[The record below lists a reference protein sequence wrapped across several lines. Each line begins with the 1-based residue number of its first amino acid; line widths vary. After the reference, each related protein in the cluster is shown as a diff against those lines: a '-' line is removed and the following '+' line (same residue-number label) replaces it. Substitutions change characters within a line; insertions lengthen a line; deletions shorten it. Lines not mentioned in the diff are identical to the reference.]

1 MNYRRSHKIKRK
13 KPKTKKILLSLFLF
27 FSFVAL
33 VYFFFFSNFFT
44 LKNIVMSGNVKI
56 SQEELLEKVQ
66 GELDSKK
73 FYFIDNNILLFDL
86 ELVEDNILSAI
97 PLVANVKIIKKYP
110 NTINVLVDER
120 VGAAIFCDY
129 FEDEVLE
136 NCFTVDWQ
144 GIIFEEALIE
154 NQLLPK
160 IKNIN
165 LQEGLVLGNKIIG
178 EELLVT
184 ILSFYLNMENLG
196 VKLNEFL
203 IVADNRINI
212 VTRDGWEIYF
222 NPAED
227 IEWQITKLNAVLNEG
242 ITLEER
248 VNLEYVELRFGN
260 TAPFKKRD

>member
-27 FSFVAL
+27 FSFVGL
-33 VYFFFFSNFFT
+33 IYFLFFSSFFT
-44 LKNIVMSGNVKI
+44 LKNIVISGNVKI

-66 GELDSKK
+66 SEIDSKK
-73 FYFIDNNILLFDL
+73 FYFIDNNILLFNL

-97 PLVANVKIIKKYP
+97 PLTANVKIIKKYP

-120 VGAAIFCDY
+120 IGAAVFCDS
-129 FEDEVLE
+129 FRGKAID

-144 GIIFEEALIE
+144 GILFEEALIE

-160 IKNIN
+160 IENIN
-165 LQEGLVLGNKIIG
+165 LQEDLVLGNKIIG

-184 ILSFYLNMENLG
+184 ILSFYLSMENLG
-196 VKLNEFL
+196 VKSNEFL
-203 IVADNRINI
+203 LIADNRINI
-212 VTRDGWEIYF
+212 VTRDGWEIYL

-227 IEWQITKLNAVLNEG
+227 IEWQLTKLNAVLNEG
-242 ITLEER
+242 ITLGER
-248 VNLEYVELRFGN
+248 ESLEYIELRFGN
-260 TAPFKKRD
+260 TAPFKRKD